1 MGEAAL
7 SRQWSSDFHQEP
19 RHLDDDENSL
29 DAALLV
35 MILCERQM
43 KLLLLAERIIKLI
56 VNSSMPK
63 ACHGGLHQQGLSR
76 MIPRYLDPDSKLC
89 TTTTTTSQEQKP

>member
-63 ACHGGLHQQGLSR
+63 A
-76 MIPRYLDPDSKLC
+76 
-89 TTTTTTSQEQKP
+89 